1 MQMSAKILID
11 RDRLERLR
19 TIAGTGPVLVLTHD
33 NPDPDALAAG
43 KAFATLLKSAWN
55 ISSRLVYSGLVL
67 RAENRALL
75 KLLTPEWEHSDRL
88 VALDQYSAIALLDT
102 QPGAG
107 NNRLPIEHIPQIVID
122 HHHPLRPTPNE
133 VPFFDV
139 QPEIGATV
147 TLLYLYLEA
156 VEVVPDSDLATAMF
170 YGLKT
175 DTRSL
180 SRGITQQDIYVYFQ
194 LLSQIDHNK
203 LIQIEQAGLS
213 QAYFRAFSRGLHA
226 AQVYDHC
233 IVADLGIMDRPDL
246 TAEMA
251 DILIR
256 LEQARAVLC
265 LGIHEQTL
273 YLSVRTEPLGQDAG
287 LLVQQVIISPGKA
300 GGHGMMAGG
309 QVPLAGQD
317 VTYLVNELISRF
329 LTLMQETRKGESL
342 C

>member
-122 HHHPLRPTPNE
+122 HHHPSWADPKRGA
-133 VPFFDV
+133 FF
-139 QPEIGATV
+139 
-147 TLLYLYLEA
+147 
-156 VEVVPDSDLATAMF
+156 
-170 YGLKT
+170 
-175 DTRSL
+175 
-180 SRGITQQDIYVYFQ
+180 
-194 LLSQIDHNK
+194 
-203 LIQIEQAGLS
+203 
-213 QAYFRAFSRGLHA
+213 
-226 AQVYDHC
+226 
-233 IVADLGIMDRPDL
+233 
-246 TAEMA
+246 
-251 DILIR
+251 
-256 LEQARAVLC
+256 
-265 LGIHEQTL
+265 
-273 YLSVRTEPLGQDAG
+273 
-287 LLVQQVIISPGKA
+287 
-300 GGHGMMAGG
+300 
-309 QVPLAGQD
+309 
-317 VTYLVNELISRF
+317 
-329 LTLMQETRKGESL
+329 
-342 C
+342 